1 MLTAFFSGEA
11 RRRAAWWLEAVT
23 GTLGNAV
30 LLGEEVSAIS
40 SARQSCGGLPG
51 RSHRPDWWGA
61 RPRPCLPRPGR
72 GAGWRKGTT
81 GNDRPAPAPLSRAFA
96 SPQLLPPPGQSS
108 QTQLAS
114 SPYEFRGAAPWGT
127 PQQRRLG
134 LRRSRAAFAVLLG
147 GVHVPCSRGWRVQSH
162 QYQPA
167 LPYASGC
174 ALRPRF
180 PQRSPQAMGQMSG
193 LPRPRAGRP
202 APPESRRHGQAW
214 LLLLTNGFSPD
225 VAARPASL

>member
-72 GAGWRKGTT
+72 GEGDYW
-81 GNDRPAPAPLSRAFA
+81 
-96 SPQLLPPPGQSS
+96 
-108 QTQLAS
+108 
-114 SPYEFRGAAPWGT
+114 E
-127 PQQRRLG
+127 
-134 LRRSRAAFAVLLG
+134 
-147 GVHVPCSRGWRVQSH
+147 
-162 QYQPA
+162 
-167 LPYASGC
+167 
-174 ALRPRF
+174 
-180 PQRSPQAMGQMSG
+180 
-193 LPRPRAGRP
+193 
-202 APPESRRHGQAW
+202 
-214 LLLLTNGFSPD
+214 
-225 VAARPASL
+225 

>member
-40 SARQSCGGLPG
+40 SAGRAAVASRAGPTGLIGGEPGHAPVSQGPAGGLG
-51 RSHRPDWWGA
+51 G
-61 RPRPCLPRPGR
+61 GR
-72 GAGWRKGTT
+72 GLLGMTA
-81 GNDRPAPAPLSRAFA
+81 PAPAPLSRAFA
-96 SPQLLPPPGQSS
+96 SRSCFLPRGRAHKPSLRPALTSLEAPRPGGPRSRGAWVCGGAGRPVRCCWAASTSRAPGVGGSS
-108 QTQLAS
+108 PTNTSPLCCPRQAVPFALAS
-114 SPYEFRGAAPWGT
+114 PGGA
-127 PQQRRLG
+127 L
-134 LRRSRAAFAVLLG
+134 
-147 GVHVPCSRGWRVQSH
+147 
-162 QYQPA
+162 
-167 LPYASGC
+167 
-174 ALRPRF
+174 
-180 PQRSPQAMGQMSG
+180 MGQMSG